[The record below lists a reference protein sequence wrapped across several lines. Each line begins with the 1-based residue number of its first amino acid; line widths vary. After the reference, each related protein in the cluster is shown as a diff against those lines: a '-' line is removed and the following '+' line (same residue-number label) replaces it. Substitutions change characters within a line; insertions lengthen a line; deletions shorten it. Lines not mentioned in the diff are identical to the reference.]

1 MGKGVKGKGC
11 PSTNNAER
19 ALLEG
24 YRMGIAQS
32 YSRASPG
39 AWGNGQGDKGG
50 GKGRGN
56 GKAAGGG
63 TDKVDRTCQR
73 SGCHAAEKGKATFGG
88 GCNCFACGLSLT
100 ATLPVEQL
108 VEWAYQA
115 RLEAKKGKDSPPPPA
130 AKAPTPKAKAA
141 ATTEELATLRVQRL
155 AEMKDVNSPPKDTP
169 MQEVARVF
177 VEEARAPKKLE
188 LDWGEFAAAKELS
201 TSAVA
206 IVEALKAETM
216 PSEDLLKPPAE
227 LVEAM
232 IAKSA
237 HSKSDAGKTQA
248 DAALQTTKECL
259 ATMRAGG
266 TDDKDELFVLMAAR
280 EKRLEKEAQRLED
293 KQPSKKS
300 RKLHL
305 VSMTTD
311 YAKALGAQ
319 ADSRATG
326 AAKATERAAARIK
339 AADQLIAAA
348 TRLKQQAA
356 EAHAK
361 LSAAHQQRSQ
371 LKEAQGKEVVLLLEE
386 KLKEVEAEE
395 EPDVV
400 FDDAIEFPDTTN
412 TEDERDEAQRFATLL
427 QQQLLTLQTAT
438 TIANATIAQQAAELQ
453 RPASVGA
460 AAAAEPQPTVA
471 QLWHDLSLDFPAE
484 VAQLPAHDN
493 IDAELK
499 AAAAKLHTLLSV
511 VPWGSSL
518 PAVQFMHLDIQPCQV
533 HGLVGDAIWQACWTD
548 RHAAITAQHAVPYKL
563 LNIAKTVAQN
573 LTLTTTD
580 AQKAEATDR
589 YAAVVKDATNRRKAG
604 GPY

>member
-1 MGKGVKGKGC
+1 MGLQANGAGKAHGGKGDGR
-11 PSTNNAER
+11 SA
-19 ALLEG
+19 
-24 YRMGIAQS
+24 
-32 YSRASPG
+32 SR
-39 AWGNGQGDKGG
+39 NGKGG
-50 GKGRGN
+50 GKGADKGT
-56 GKAAGGG
+56 AGGKG
-63 TDKVDRTCQR
+63 GPATKHDRTCQR
-73 SGCHAAEKGKATFGG
+73 EGCRAATKKQATFGG
-88 GCNCFACGLSLT
+88 GCNCFACGLSLH
-100 ATLPVEQL
+100 ATLPIEQL
-108 VEWAYQA
+108 VDWAYA
-115 RLEAKKGKDSPPPPA
+115 ERLDAKRMENLDKAQSKDKGNGKDQASPPKTPA
-130 AKAPTPKAKAA
+130 AKAKAA
-141 ATTEELATLRVQRL
+141 ATPATLTTEELATLRVQRL

-169 MQEVARVF
+169 TQEVARVF

-395 EPDVV
+395 EPDVA